1 MDFGLSGEQKMLK
14 RSANDF
20 LKKEFPLKL
29 VREMVQD
36 EKGYSPQLW
45 HKMAG
50 LGWQGL
56 MFPADYGGEGG
67 SFLDIVVL
75 LEEMGYSLLPSP
87 FFASVILGALSI
99 LEAGSEEQKK
109 KYLPKV
115 AKGDLLLTLATTE
128 LGARY
133 EGDPAAVKVK
143 ATPHQ
148 GDFNIN
154 GTKIFVPYAHVAD
167 YLVCVTRTGDKA
179 KASGGITTFIV
190 DAKSPGITC
199 TPLNTIGQD
208 NQCEI
213 RFENVMVSGQDILGR
228 LDNGWPG
235 VENVLQ
241 KATIALCAYMNGA
254 AQRILEMTVDYAKER
269 IQFGRPIGS
278 FQVVQHH
285 CADMLV
291 AFETSRVLT
300 YEAAWKIS
308 EGVRC
313 PMEVSVAKSWASE
326 SYRQTSWHG
335 MQIHGGVGCAVDHD
349 MSLFYRRA
357 KAAEVT
363 LGDADI
369 HREVIACE
377 LLD

>member
-1 MDFGLSGEQKMLK
+1 MDFSLSDEQEMLK

-20 LKKEFPLKL
+20 LEKESPMKQ
-29 VREMVQD
+29 VREMVHD
-36 EKGYSPQLW
+36 EKGYSPELW

-67 SFLDIVVL
+67 SFLDIVIL

-87 FFASVILGALSI
+87 FFASVILGASSI

-143 ATPHQ
+143 ATPHH
-148 GDFNIN
+148 GDFSIN

-167 YLVCVTRTGDKA
+167 YLLCVTRTGDKA
-179 KASGGITTFIV
+179 KANEGITTFIV

-199 TPLNTIGQD
+199 TLLNTIGQD
-208 NQCEI
+208 NQYEV

-228 LDNGWPG
+228 LDNSWPC

-241 KATIALCAYMNGA
+241 KATVALCAYMNGG
-254 AQRILEMTVDYAKER
+254 AQRILEMSIDYAKER
-269 IQFGRPIGS
+269 VQFGRPIGS
-278 FQVVQHH
+278 FQEIQHH
-285 CADMLV
+285 CADMSATL
-291 AFETSRVLT
+291 ESSRLLT

-308 EGVRC
+308 KGVRC
-313 PMEVSVAKSWASE
+313 PMEVSAAKSWASE
-326 SYRQTSWHG
+326 SYMQASWRG
-335 MQIHGGVGCAVDHD
+335 MHIHGGVGCAVDHD

-369 HREVIACE
+369 HREMIACE